1 VAFRPP
7 YGEFSARLIDV
18 VHAHGM
24 PAVLWD
30 VVSGD
35 PSKATTA
42 SGIIDVVKRET
53 RGGSVI
59 IFHINGRGWK
69 TAEALP
75 TVLHDLRARGFQLV
89 SLSSLLG
96 PMAGPPSTPPAS
108 SSLAPDTGTVAPV
121 RPATARFTAP
131 GPVPCEVP
139 APGERVVAGAG
150 AEAAVGEEAWAP

>member
-1 VAFRPP
+1 
-7 YGEFSARLIDV
+7 

-24 PAVLWD
+24 QAVLWD

-35 PSKATTA
+35 PSKATTTR
-42 SGIIDVVKRET
+42 GIIDVVKRDT
-53 RGGSVI
+53 KGGSVI

-89 SLSSLLG
+89 PLSSLLG
-96 PMAGPPSTPPAS
+96 PMAAPATTAPVPSSREPHS
-108 SSLAPDTGTVAPV
+108 GTVAPAG
-121 RPATARFTAP
+121 PATARLAAP

-139 APGERVVAGAG
+139 AAGERIVAGDG
-150 AEAAVGEEAWAP
+150 AEADVGEEAWA